1 MHCPPCGHNV
11 AQGERMGAWLTTADA
26 RIGGNGDKQIK
37 RRRPIGVILMFPPKA
52 QHREKR

>member
-1 MHCPPCGHNV
+1 HCPSRGHNV